1 MTPQSAFKEIFIPVI
16 HYAHLLEGKAALIL
30 GKKRKKKQQQ
40 NGNETTTQNQHTNI
54 YNQANSPR
62 SGNAPVLLLR
72 EE

>member
-1 MTPQSAFKEIFIPVI
+1 MNALHAILLP

-30 GKKRKKKQQQ
+30 EKKRKKKKQQQ
-40 NGNETTTQNQHTNI
+40 NGNETTTQNQHTNT

>member
-1 MTPQSAFKEIFIPVI
+1 MLTRNFSPTLCSFTRRKGSS
-16 HYAHLLEGKAALIL
+16 YSW
-30 GKKRKKKQQQ
+30 KKKEKKQQQQQ

-62 SGNAPVLLLR
+62 SGNVPVLLLR

>member
-1 MTPQSAFKEIFIPVI
+1 MLIYKRERQ
-16 HYAHLLEGKAALIL
+16 LLFLE
-30 GKKRKKKQQQ
+30 KKKKQQQQQQQ
-40 NGNETTTQNQHTNI
+40 NGNETTTQNQHTNT

>member
-1 MTPQSAFKEIFIPVI
+1 MLIYKRERQ
-16 HYAHLLEGKAALIL
+16 LLFLE
-30 GKKRKKKQQQ
+30 KKKKQQQQQQQQ
-40 NGNETTTQNQHTNI
+40 NGNETTTQNQHTNT

>member
-1 MTPQSAFKEIFIPVI
+1 MLYTKFFSYTMLIYKRERQLLFLEKKKE
-16 HYAHLLEGKAALIL
+16 E
-30 GKKRKKKQQQ
+30 KKQQQ
-40 NGNETTTQNQHTNI
+40 NGNETTTQNQHTNT

>member
-1 MTPQSAFKEIFIPVI
+1 MNALHAILLP

-30 GKKRKKKQQQ
+30 GKKKKKRKK
-40 NGNETTTQNQHTNI
+40 NGNETTTQNQHTNT